1 MSSDTISLKEKASFG
16 IGAVGKD
23 MAYWIMAAY
32 LMIFFTDVVGLSP
45 IYVGI
50 LFAGARIWDAINDPI
65 MGWIVDNTKTR
76 WGKFRPWILIGTIV
90 NSVIVLF
97 LFWNPVGTF
106 GEDGSSAG
114 VMAWCGI
121 FYILWGMS
129 YTLMDIPYWSFI
141 PAFSSD
147 SKVRDLMSVIP
158 RTCAMIGG
166 QFVVIFGLP
175 IIAML
180 SFDGNASA
188 GYFNFTIF
196 VVVCFIIAEIICVAN
211 IREHVQTP
219 LRHKISVGDMLHLLV
234 RNDQLVVIIVLTVI
248 QQIAANLV
256 NGTIL
261 YYFKYAL
268 QNEAVYPYFMAAGAV
283 AQFVAFLAFPVLVR
297 ATSRRFVYVL
307 SASLMIVGYLLMFL
321 FGSQADSSA
330 LVAGG
335 SFCIAS
341 MGNALALVSTTVMLA
356 DTVDYGEYKLGTR
369 SESIV
374 FSMQTMTV
382 KFGNAL
388 AGFMS
393 SMTLAIVGYIPNQE
407 QTPETLLGL
416 RVVMF
421 VLSAAMLFV
430 MLVMYLKFYK
440 LNGEFYKNVLS
451 ALEVSRQ
458 KARSEK
464 ESRYVVRY
472 SLAENHMLLKTSA
485 ASRDEIINK
494 MVDTLKGSE
503 YISDI
508 EALRSAVFAREA
520 QASTGMGEGIAIPH
534 AKVAGITHA
543 QIVIATLDHGVD
555 FGADD
560 KRPADLICLIASP
573 DDGNSHLETI
583 GRLGILL
590 NDQALR
596 SAIRSSTD
604 PVTLIETIQRAEKA
618 LTQKA

>member
-45 IYVGI
+45 IYIGI
-50 LFAGARIWDAINDPI
+50 LFAGARIWDAFNDPI
-65 MGWIVDNTKTR
+65 MGWIVDNTKSR

-106 GEDGSSAG
+106 GEDGNAVG
-114 VMAWCGI
+114 VMVWCGV

-158 RTCAMIGG
+158 RTGAMIGG

-175 IIAML
+175 IISML
-180 SFDGNASA
+180 SINGDVSA

-219 LRHKISVGDMLHLLV
+219 LRQKITVGNMVQLLV
-234 RNDQLVVIIVLTVI
+234 RNDQLVVIIVLTII

-256 NGTIL
+256 NGTII

-268 QNEAVYPYFMAAGAV
+268 QNEDVYPYFMAAGAI
-283 AQFVAFLAFPVLVR
+283 AQFVAFMIFPTLVR
-297 ATSRRFVYVL
+297 ITSRRFVYVL
-307 SASLMIVGYLLMFL
+307 SAGCMIVGYLLMF
-321 FGSQADSSA
+321 FVGSKADSSA
-330 LVAGG
+330 FVAGG

-341 MGNALALVSTTVMLA
+341 IGNALALVSTTVMLA

-393 SMTLAIVGYIPNQE
+393 SITLAIVGYIPNQVQSE
-407 QTPETLLGL
+407 ETLLGL
-416 RVVMF
+416 RFVMF
-421 VLSAAMLFV
+421 VLSSGLLFV
-430 MLVMYLKFYK
+430 MVLLYLKYYK
-440 LNGEFYKNVLS
+440 LNGDFYKNVLS
-451 ALEVSRQ
+451 ALEVSRS
-458 KARSEK
+458 KARAEK

-472 SLAENHMLLKTSA
+472 SLNEEHMLLHTESS
-485 ASRDEIINK
+485 SRDELINK
-494 MVDTLKGSE
+494 MIDTLKGC
-503 YISDI
+503 DAVPDV
-508 EALRSAVFAREA
+508 EALRTAVFAREA
-520 QASTGMGEGIAIPH
+520 QQSTGMGEGIAIPH
-534 AKVAGITHA
+534 AKVAGIVRP
-543 QIVIATLDHGVD
+543 QIVIATLKQGVD
-555 FGADD
+555 FGAED
-560 KRPADLICLIASP
+560 KIPADLVCLIASP
-573 DDGNSHLETI
+573 DDGNSHLDTI

-590 NDQALR
+590 NNNSLR
-596 SAIRSSTD
+596 SAIRASSD
-604 PVTLIETIQRAEKA
+604 PVTLIETIQHEEKL
-618 LTQKA
+618 LTSK

>member
-50 LFAGARIWDAINDPI
+50 LFAGARIWDAINDPL
-65 MGWIVDNTKTR
+65 MGWIVDNTKSR

-97 LFWNPVGTF
+97 LFYNPVGTF
-106 GEDGSSAG
+106 GEDGNSAG
-114 VMAWCGI
+114 VMIWCGV

-166 QFVVIFGLP
+166 QFVLIFGLP
-175 IIAML
+175 MITML
-180 SFDGNASA
+180 SINGDISS
-188 GYFNFTIF
+188 GYFNYTIF

-219 LRHKISVGDMLHLLV
+219 LRQKISVKDMVGLLV
-234 RNDQLVVIIVLTVI
+234 KNDQLLVIIILTVI

-256 NGTIL
+256 NGTII

-268 QNEAVYPYFMAAGAV
+268 QHEEVYSLFMGAGAV
-283 AQFVAFLAFPVLVR
+283 AQFVAFIVFPTLVDK
-297 ATSRRFVYVL
+297 TSRRFVYVL
-307 SASLMIVGYLLMFL
+307 SAALMIAGYVLMFL
-321 FGSQADSSA
+321 FGSKADSN
-330 LVAGG
+330 LVVAGG

-341 MGNALALVSTTVMLA
+341 IGMALALVSTTVMLA

-393 SMTLAIVGYIPNQE
+393 SMTLAIVGYVPNAVQSE
-407 QTPETLLGL
+407 ETLLGL
-416 RVVMF
+416 RFVMF
-421 VLSAAMLFV
+421 ILSSGLLFV

-440 LNGEFYKNVLS
+440 LTGDFYKNVLS
-451 ALEVSRQ
+451 ALEVSRD
-458 KARSEK
+458 KARTEK

-472 SLAENHMLLKTSA
+472 SLDENHMLLKTDA
-485 ASRDEIINK
+485 DSRDDIINK
-494 MVDTLKGSE
+494 MIDTLKGCE
-503 YISDI
+503 YIPDL
-508 EALRSAVFAREA
+508 EALRTAVFKREE
-520 QASTGMGEGIAIPH
+520 QASTAMGEGIALPH
-534 AKVAGITHA
+534 AKVPGITHT
-543 QIVIATLDHGVD
+543 QIVIATLNKPVD
-555 FGADD
+555 FSKDGVAQMCDM
-560 KRPADLICLIASP
+560 IVLIASP

-583 GRLGILL
+583 GRLGLLL
-590 NDQALR
+590 NEAKTR
-596 SAIRSSTD
+596 EAIRETTD
-604 PVTLIETIQRAEKA
+604 GVDMIDVIRAAEKE
-618 LTQKA
+618 LTK